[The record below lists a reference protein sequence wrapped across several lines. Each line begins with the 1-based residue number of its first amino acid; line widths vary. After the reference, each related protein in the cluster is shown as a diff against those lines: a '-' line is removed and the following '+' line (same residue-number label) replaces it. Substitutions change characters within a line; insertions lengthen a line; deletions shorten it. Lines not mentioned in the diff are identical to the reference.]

1 LRLHPILG
9 FSLVQQLRCR
19 RFDDEL
25 SAYEI
30 SVPNLLMA
38 MQNRRLE
45 YEPTAKQ

>member
-1 LRLHPILG
+1 MLSFFLIQP
-9 FSLVQQLRCR
+9 LRCR

-30 SVPNLLMA
+30 SVPNLLMT

-45 YEPTAKQ
+45 YEPTAKHYECN